1 MKEWETTLFCVFK
14 VIKMNEEMN
23 ENSRDFLDDIYE
35 TENTAET
42 DRTVTGNPADD
53 VVAVKVVK
61 SKTELIKK
69 LLIAAI
75 CLVVVG
81 ASIGFG
87 YYIAK
92 HPADNGGS
100 EQTTVSDTTEVFGG
114 SYEENEDDEDDDT
127 TANNEADT
135 GTTLA
140 PSADIDLATAILG
153 QWTDNANLSGYEFLE
168 DGIMKVTYFN
178 MSALNLEDIV
188 DGTYRG
194 TYTLE
199 GDKLTI
205 SYTIYSKAVVKKYT
219 VKVEDNNLYMTSSEG
234 DKSVYVRKGSEPA
247 VNTEIDKKLLGK
259 WSSNLSGYEF
269 KDNGVVTITYINLS
283 SMGINLDINGK
294 VDGIYEL
301 DGDKLN
307 IKFSIY
313 SSVIEKKYTYKVDG
327 KTLTLTD
334 RESGEKGTYVKEA
347 E

>member
-1 MKEWETTLFCVFK
+1 
-14 VIKMNEEMN
+14 MNEDLN
-23 ENSRDFLDDIYE
+23 GKTNDFLDDIYE
-35 TENTAET
+35 KENTSGADNSITENGQLFTESASS
-42 DRTVTGNPADD
+42 
-53 VVAVKVVK
+53 VKVVK

-69 LLIAAI
+69 ILIAAI

-92 HPADNGGS
+92 HPADRGNADN
-100 EQTTVSDTTEVFGG
+100 TTASDTTEAVGG
-114 SYEENEDDEDDDT
+114 GYAEDNDVYEDDT
-127 TANNEADT
+127 TVNIGSED
-135 GTTLA
+135 GTTLT
-140 PSADIDLATAILG
+140 PSAGNDLATAILG

-205 SYTIYSKAVVKKYT
+205 SYTIYSKAIVKKYT
-219 VKVEDNNLYMTSSEG
+219 VKVENNNLYMTSSEG
-234 DKSVYVRKGSEPA
+234 DRAVYVRKGTSPS
-247 VNTEIDKKLLGK
+247 VNTTVDAKLLGK

-269 KDNGVVTITYINLS
+269 KEDGSVIITYIDLGAL
-283 SMGINLDINGK
+283 GIDLGFK
-294 VDGIYEL
+294 GEAKGIYTL
-301 DGDKLN
+301 DGDNLN
-307 IKFSIY
+307 IKYSIY
-313 SSVIEKKYTYKVDG
+313 SSVIEKKYAYSING
-327 KTLTLTD
+327 SILTLTD
-334 RESGEKGTYVKEA
+334 RESGEKGTYIKET